1 VEEDQIHVFLSEQV
15 AGCDC
20 LFRSINQARIHH
32 PCAQRFESAADGLV
46 ARLQTFTQTGEL
58 LPVRF
63 QPNAEQANS
72 VILIYGV
79 KRSNVIHGRET
90 IDPRPSPQEE
100 DKMT

>member
-1 VEEDQIHVFLSEQV
+1 
-15 AGCDC
+15 
-20 LFRSINQARIHH
+20 
-32 PCAQRFESAADGLV
+32 
-46 ARLQTFTQTGEL
+46 
-58 LPVRF
+58 
-63 QPNAEQANS
+63 